1 MAVGGKPF
9 IFVVPEVVDD
19 VLDTCCGFDI
29 AVVVDD
35 EDVETDVVELF
46 ANDIGLLLPVV

>member
-1 MAVGGKPF
+1 MPDVA
-9 IFVVPEVVDD
+9 DD

-35 EDVETDVVELF
+35 EDVEADVVELL
-46 ANDIGLLLPVV
+46 ANDMGLLLPAV